1 MNVSILSWKKI
12 EPTDSTLEKVQ
23 CSVCCSQC
31 RKDTHCLTGRIYRI
45 KLSRLLITFSLGR
58 MQTAGALIKFIKS
71 NKGDIFHKNNV
82 PNKMMGFIHALCLQ
96 LFAKG
101 IVELGIS
108 DEKKNLIGKPDL
120 SPMNVIVQLGIE
132 GNDTVVL
139 IDSFWEGLNLVH
151 E

>member
-1 MNVSILSWKKI
+1 
-12 EPTDSTLEKVQ
+12 
-23 CSVCCSQC
+23 
-31 RKDTHCLTGRIYRI
+31 
-45 KLSRLLITFSLGR
+45 
-58 MQTAGALIKFIKS
+58 
-71 NKGDIFHKNNV
+71 
-82 PNKMMGFIHALCLQ
+82 MGPIHALCRQ

-108 DEKKNLIGKPDL
+108 DEKKNLIGKTDL
-120 SPMNVIVQLGIE
+120 SPMNVIVRLGIE

>member
-1 MNVSILSWKKI
+1 
-12 EPTDSTLEKVQ
+12 
-23 CSVCCSQC
+23 
-31 RKDTHCLTGRIYRI
+31 
-45 KLSRLLITFSLGR
+45 

-82 PNKMMGFIHALCLQ
+82 PNKMMGLIHALCLH
-96 LFAKG
+96 LFVKG

-120 SPMNVIVQLGIE
+120 SPMNVIVRLGIE